1 MAEIYNGTYTV
12 YCHINKTNGKK
23 YVGITKRP
31 VEKRWLNGRG
41 YNGNSIFRKA
51 INKYGWDNW
60 GLEIPDEKIEIL
72 SQADIEAEQN
82 LFSLQLVN
90 A

>member
-1 MAEIYNGTYTV
+1 MS
-12 YCHINKTNGKK
+12 
-23 YVGITKRP
+23 
-31 VEKRWLNGRG
+31 
-41 YNGNSIFRKA
+41 NSIELGEAWGFEYKTVA
-51 INKYGWDNW
+51 FVWDNW

>member
-1 MAEIYNGTYTV
+1 MFPKQ
-12 YCHINKTNGKK
+12 NKIELFARRN
-23 YVGITKRP
+23 Y
-31 VEKRWLNGRG
+31 
-41 YNGNSIFRKA
+41 F
-51 INKYGWDNW
+51 GWDNW
-60 GLEIPDEKIEIL
+60 GLEIPDEKVEIL